1 MRASFAAIALSLLFA
16 SAVAVAC
23 PICVGGAAHS
33 AADELI
39 EAPRAV
45 LAAPDGDQYRVLG
58 LVKGARPDAVLKEV
72 LVRDAADAGKPLLLV
87 RDDAWPMWVSLGAM
101 DPRQLA
107 TLRELA
113 APRPHDA
120 GDPAW
125 QRRVELVLP
134 HLPSRQALLAEIAY
148 AECASAPYA
157 ALRAAKPRLDAEALR
172 RLVNDP
178 RLASRRPVYLLLLG
192 VAGGAG
198 DAAAVEAQLDIAW
211 HAKDATNLASLLA
224 ADLELRGASRVAWL
238 EDRYLRDRARTAPE
252 IAAALLALSVQG
264 QTRGAI
270 PRERVIE
277 AYRMFMREHP
287 DRAGL
292 VAPDLAAW
300 SYWDA
305 TPEYAALLKSG
316 PRQQYASLAAIQ
328 AYLRQSPLAGE
339 AK

>member
-1 MRASFAAIALSLLFA
+1 MRTSSAALALSLLLA
-16 SAVAVAC
+16 GTAAVAC

-45 LAAPDGDQYRVLG
+45 LAAPEGDRYRVLG
-58 LVKGARPDAVLKEV
+58 LVKGAPPHAALKDV
-72 LVRDAADAGKPLLLV
+72 FVRDAAEIGKPLLLV

-101 DPRQLA
+101 DPRQA
-107 TLRELA
+107 AALRELA
-113 APRPHDA
+113 VDRPRAAD
-120 GDPAW
+120 DPAW

-134 HLPSRQALLAEIAY
+134 HLANRQALLAEIAY

-157 ALRAAKPRLDAEALR
+157 ALRAARPRLDAAELR
-172 RLVNDP
+172 RLVSDP
-178 RLASRRPVYLLLLG
+178 QLASRRPVYLLLLG
-192 VAGGAG
+192 VAG
-198 DAAAVEAQLDIAW
+198 DARDAVAIEAQLDAAW
-211 HAKDATNLASLLA
+211 RAKDATNLASLLA

-238 EDRYLRDRARTAPE
+238 EDRYLRDRARSAPE
-252 IAAALLALSVQG
+252 ITATLLALSVQG

-300 SYWDA
+300 GYWDA
-305 TPEYAALLKSG
+305 APEYAALLKSG
-316 PRQQYASLAAIQ
+316 PRQQYASLVAIQ
-328 AYLRQSPLAGE
+328 AYLQQSPRRASE
-339 AK
+339 